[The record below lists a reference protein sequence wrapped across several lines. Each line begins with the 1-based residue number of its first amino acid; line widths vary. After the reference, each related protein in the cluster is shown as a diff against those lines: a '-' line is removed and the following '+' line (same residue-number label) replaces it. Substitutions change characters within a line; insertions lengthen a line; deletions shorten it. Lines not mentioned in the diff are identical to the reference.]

1 MFVEQFPR
9 LFIGDLGWHHGVIRC
24 RADVEGAAHVPDLK
38 DKCPGDAM
46 GEVCHVTRCFMA
58 TVHGPQPFS
67 APFVTT
73 PLYPLHVPHS
83 LRRLALDYQALA
95 QARYADVQSISRSVV
110 EAVQALWWDV
120 SPDRI
125 LSAMQGETG
134 RQILAAVMAGQMSAA
149 AGAQAFVSASILAAG
164 AGFGPLGMVDPAA
177 FVGLASDAR
186 PLATLLYLPA
196 IRTATALA
204 AGQSAEAASLA
215 GLNQMATMVGT
226 QIADTA
232 RAATSVAMAAEPRCV
247 SYVRVVR
254 LPACARC
261 IILSGR
267 QYSYSTGFK
276 RHPRCDCGMEPMTD
290 DEWRQTKTPED
301 LFRHMSPEEQLKRLG
316 PNGVKALEAGADL
329 GQIINARRGMATAV
343 TGRGP
348 MKVTTEGTTKR
359 GIGAKAMG
367 AEFVKEPGKR
377 YARSKSA
384 RLMPETIFKLAG
396 DNREHQIAML
406 KRYGYIV

>member
-1 MFVEQFPR
+1 
-9 LFIGDLGWHHGVIRC
+9 
-24 RADVEGAAHVPDLK
+24 
-38 DKCPGDAM
+38 
-46 GEVCHVTRCFMA
+46 MA
-58 TVHGPQPFS
+58 ELS
-67 APFVTT
+67 AE
-73 PLYPLHVPHS
+73 
-83 LRRLALDYQALA
+83 
-95 QARYADVQSISRSVV
+95 RYSQVQGISRAVV
-110 EAVQALWWDV
+110 EAIQALWRDV
-120 SPDRI
+120 PPDRI
-125 LSAMQGETG
+125 LSAMQGAAG
-134 RQILAAVMAGQMSAA
+134 RQILAAVTAGQLTAA
-149 AGAQAFVSASILAAG
+149 QGAQLFVGASMAAQG
-164 AGFGPLGMVDPAA
+164 AVAAPLGVLDPAA
-177 FVGLASDAR
+177 LVGVASDGR
-186 PLATLLYLPA
+186 PLASLLQLPA
-196 IRTATALA
+196 ISTARALA
-204 AGQSAEAASLA
+204 AGESAELAAVR
-215 GLNQMATMVGT
+215 GLTQMAMLAST

-232 RAATSVAMAAEPRCV
+232 RTATSLGMAAHPRCV

-301 LFRHMSPEEQLKRLG
+301 LFRQMSPEEQRKRLG
-316 PNGVKALEAGADL
+316 PNGVKALERGADL

-367 AEFVKEPGKR
+367 AEFQKEPGKR
-377 YARSKSA
+377 YERAKSA

-406 KRYGYIV
+406 KRYGYIT